1 MQAIKRYFLLISIG
15 ILIIL
20 LFGFKT
26 IYHNSYKHEEILAFS
41 KRNVYTFL
49 DSEDEIFSEDV
60 HLSSKQRR
68 DTASESKKQRCRM
81 ETCFDFNR
89 CKLGF
94 KVYVYP
100 LQERVSES
108 YAKILRTIQNSRY
121 YTSDP
126 EQACIFILSID
137 TLDRDTLSK
146 DYAKDIQSKLDNLP
160 LWKNGKNHIVMNL
173 YSGTWPNYHESLDF
187 DIGEAMLAKAS
198 LSVFKFRPGF
208 DLSFP
213 LFAKEHPEIGGE
225 RGYVYTSINNI
236 PPFRQY
242 LLGFKGKRYLTGI
255 GSETR
260 NSLYHIHNKEDIIL
274 LTTCRHGKNWQKK
287 AKELNDTRCRIDN
300 EEYDKHDYKKLLYNA
315 TFCLVPRG
323 RRLGSFRFLEALQAG
338 CIPVLL
344 SNGWELPFSEVID
357 WSKAAVWGDERL
369 LFQVPSI
376 VRSLS
381 VPEILALKQQTQF
394 LWETYFSSIEKIVIT
409 MLQIVKDRVTTHLAR
424 SLSVWN
430 TLPGALSVLTEY
442 STTKSH
448 YPFYYDQNGT
458 TPGNQFTAIIY
469 ATSPVT
475 LTSAPLFRLIRTV
488 AKSSFLHKMIIVW
501 HCDVSPPPANRWPG
515 NLGVPVLVK
524 TRNIKSINARFQPFS
539 DVETDAVFS
548 LDDDALITTDE
559 IDFAFHVWKE
569 FPERIVG
576 YPAREHFYDTT
587 KNRWSYTSKYTNE
600 YSMILTGAA
609 VYHRYYNYLYTNLL
623 SSAFTQ
629 IVDQYQNCEDI
640 LMNFLVSHVTKQP
653 PIKVTHR
660 KIYKESM
667 LGSSSRSRTSFSNDQ
682 LHFSQ
687 KQACVGDFV
696 QLFGYMP
703 LIRSKVRMD
712 PVLFKDPVSNLRKKY
727 RQIEVI

>member
-1 MQAIKRYFLLISIG
+1 MQAKKRYFLS
-15 ILIIL
+15 IL
-20 LFGFKT
+20 LGIIICLLCFLGTKL
-26 IYHNSYKHEEILAFS
+26 HKNSHHGRIFQ
-41 KRNVYTFL
+41 RNLYSFF
-49 DSEDEIFSEDV
+49 DIEDEIFEEDL

-68 DTASESKKQRCRM
+68 ETASESKKQRCRM
-81 ETCFDFNR
+81 ETCFDFNK

-94 KVYVYP
+94 KVYIYP
-100 LQERVSES
+100 IQERVSETYS
-108 YAKILRTIQNSRY
+108 KILRTIQNSIY

-126 EQACIFILSID
+126 EQACVFILSID

-146 DYAKDIQSKLDNLP
+146 DYAKDIQSKLDQLS
-160 LWKNGKNHIVMNL
+160 LWNNGKNHIVLNL
-173 YSGTWPNYHESLDF
+173 YSGTWPNYIESLDF
-187 DIGEAMLAKAS
+187 DIGEAMIAKAS

-208 DLSFP
+208 DISFP
-213 LFAKEHPEIGGE
+213 LFAKELPEIGGE
-225 RGYVYTSINNI
+225 RAYVYNSINNI
-236 PPFRQY
+236 PPFREY

-287 AKELNDTRCRIDN
+287 ARELNDTRCKVDN
-300 EEYDKHDYKKLLYNA
+300 EEYDKYDYKKLLYNA

-394 LWETYFSSIEKIVIT
+394 LWETYFSSVDKIVNT
-409 MLQIVKDRVTTHLAR
+409 VLQVVKDRVNRHLAR
-424 SLSVWN
+424 SLAVWN
-430 TLPGALSVLTEY
+430 SFPGALSVLQEY
-442 STTKSH
+442 STSKTQF
-448 YPFYYDQNGT
+448 PFYYSDNGT
-458 TPGNQFTAIIY
+458 SPGHQFTAIIY
-469 ATSPVT
+469 ATSPVM
-475 LTSAPLFRLIRTV
+475 LSSAPLFRLIRTV
-488 AKSSFLHKMIIVW
+488 AKSSYVHKMIVVW
-501 HCDVSPPPANRWPG
+501 HCDIAPPPAQKWPG

-524 TRNIKSINARFQPFS
+524 TRNIKSISDRFQAFP
-539 DVETDAVFS
+539 DVQTDAVFS
-548 LDDDALITTDE
+548 LDEDALITTDE
-559 IDFAFHVWKE
+559 IDFAFGVWRE
-569 FPERIVG
+569 FPDRIVG

-587 KNRWSYTSKYTNE
+587 KKRWSYTSTYSNE

-609 VYHRYYNYLYTNLL
+609 VYHRYYNYLYTNSL
-623 SSAFTQ
+623 STVFTQ
-629 IVDQYQNCEDI
+629 IVDQSQNCEDI

-667 LGSSSRSRTSFSNDQ
+667 LGSSGRTRTSFSLDQ
-682 LHFSQ
+682 QHFSQ
-687 KQACVGDFV
+687 RQACLAHFV

-712 PVLFKDPVSNLRKKY
+712 PVLFKDPVSNLRKKF